1 MKIEKVKL
9 TKEQRKEKR
18 AQFIN
23 RIKKNV
29 IVNKTKTIILSIIL
43 IALYVIINVCALGAD
58 LPQYDLTE
66 NKLYTLSDAS
76 KDVLKKIKTKV
87 NIVAY
92 GFDENSNFDNFLK
105 QYCAANPEFI
115 TYEILTEESNNAK
128 VQKYG
133 LSSGYLVVIL
143 EAGDKYKLIDA
154 QSEFTV
160 YDYTTY
166 TATDRTEQVL
176 TNGILGLDSKRE
188 LKKVYLLDGHGEY
201 TDEEIGSTL
210 SAITLENF
218 EYERINLLTK
228 DVTLGDDDLLL
239 ILSPMT
245 DINEIELGKLK
256 DYMNKGVNIMY
267 TQDYTMYDLPNFKT
281 FLSEYGVSITNG
293 YIVETDATY
302 TIAEGSI
309 YFMPQVSSTNNITS
323 EIYSDRYYMMLA
335 QAGKLTF
342 SSDDVLTNLD
352 VKREDLLFTTA
363 GAVFTPNLEK
373 TEETKDALETGE
385 FTIGSILTKTV
396 GEEGKDLTES
406 KLLVIST
413 GSFLTD
419 YYVSEDS
426 YVTISNVGRNR
437 DFFINSISELTDRT
451 NYLKIRKGMDSSTF
465 EPTEEQNKI
474 VLVIS
479 FLMPLVIIVIGVI
492 VSRIRKRRK

>member
-1 MKIEKVKL
+1 
-9 TKEQRKEKR
+9 
-18 AQFIN
+18 
-23 RIKKNV
+23 
-29 IVNKTKTIILSIIL
+29 
-43 IALYVIINVCALGAD
+43 
-58 LPQYDLTE
+58 
-66 NKLYTLSDAS
+66 
-76 KDVLKKIKTKV
+76 
-87 NIVAY
+87 
-92 GFDENSNFDNFLK
+92 
-105 QYCAANPEFI
+105 
-115 TYEILTEESNNAK
+115 
-128 VQKYG
+128 
-133 LSSGYLVVIL
+133 
-143 EAGDKYKLIDA
+143 
-154 QSEFTV
+154 
-160 YDYTTY
+160 
-166 TATDRTEQVL
+166 
-176 TNGILGLDSKRE
+176 
-188 LKKVYLLDGHGEY
+188 
-201 TDEEIGSTL
+201 
-210 SAITLENF
+210 
-218 EYERINLLTK
+218 
-228 DVTLGDDDLLL
+228 
-239 ILSPMT
+239 MT

-293 YIVETDATY
+293 YIFETDATY

-342 SSDDVLTNLD
+342 SSDDVLTNLN
-352 VKREDLLFTTA
+352 VEREDLLFTTA